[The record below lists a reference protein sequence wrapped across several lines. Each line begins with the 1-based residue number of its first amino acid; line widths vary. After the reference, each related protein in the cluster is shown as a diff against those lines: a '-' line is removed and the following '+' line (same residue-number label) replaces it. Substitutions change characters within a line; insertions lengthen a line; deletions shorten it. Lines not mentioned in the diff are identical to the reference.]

1 MPEHDPQLA
10 RLKLPIIVKG
20 AGILFAG
27 GVLSRLLGYAFNIL
41 AAKKVGLK
49 GLGLYTLG
57 MAVLRAIAIGM
68 PVGSSSPVIRYVS
81 MYHATGDQARVKGTI
96 LFTIK
101 NTVLFSLVS
110 AAAFFFL
117 SDYLAVRI
125 FHQPQLSIVL
135 TYLAFSIPF
144 VRLSSVLLRSTV
156 GLQIMTY
163 QTLTKDL
170 LEPFAMLAIFL
181 LLVLQGFRLQALIY
195 AYLSS
200 TVLGFLMAYY
210 FFARTFAHL
219 FSCPF
224 FPNQDAKGT
233 KPITES
239 RAIFKFAGPLVI
251 AQVFARLRRWGDILL
266 LGFFVSPSKVGLY
279 TVIYKTVNALSEIS
293 ASLIGVFS
301 PMISASFEKAA
312 LSTLRSQLQILSRWI
327 FSLSFPMIL
336 FALFHAKPVL
346 SVLGDQFLGG
356 ETSFIILLIGFSFEM
371 TMAPTGQVLTM
382 AGKSQVTLVNTI
394 GLGVVNLVLF
404 LIFIPRYAIEGASF
418 AVAIS
423 MLILGIA
430 RAIEGQ
436 TIVGVHPFTTSYI
449 KPLIAASVS
458 LVITLLIDQLLP
470 VNKYLFIACSSAIFF
485 PSYLATL
492 ILIGLDPA
500 DRYILAKVKERLLP
514 SGEAG

>member
-27 GVLSRLLGYAFNIL
+27 GVISRLLGYAFNIL

-156 GLQIMTY
+156 GLQIMTF

-181 LLVLQGFRLQALIY
+181 LLVLQGFRLQD
-195 AYLSS
+195 
-200 TVLGFLMAYY
+200 G
-210 FFARTFAHL
+210 
-219 FSCPF
+219 
-224 FPNQDAKGT
+224 
-233 KPITES
+233 
-239 RAIFKFAGPLVI
+239 
-251 AQVFARLRRWGDILL
+251 ILL
-266 LGFFVSPSKVGLY
+266 LCQNIRSPL
-279 TVIYKTVNALSEIS
+279 LMP
-293 ASLIGVFS
+293 LL
-301 PMISASFEKAA
+301 P
-312 LSTLRSQLQILSRWI
+312 
-327 FSLSFPMIL
+327 
-336 FALFHAKPVL
+336 KPRCE
-346 SVLGDQFLGG
+346 GHEADHG
-356 ETSFIILLIGFSFEM
+356 
-371 TMAPTGQVLTM
+371 
-382 AGKSQVTLVNTI
+382 
-394 GLGVVNLVLF
+394 
-404 LIFIPRYAIEGASF
+404 IEGHFQICGSSGDRTGLRQAPALGRHFTSGILR
-418 AVAIS
+418 VAQQ
-423 MLILGIA
+423 G
-430 RAIEGQ
+430 GP
-436 TIVGVHPFTTSYI
+436 VHCH
-449 KPLIAASVS
+449 L
-458 LVITLLIDQLLP
+458 
-470 VNKYLFIACSSAIFF
+470 
-485 PSYLATL
+485 
-492 ILIGLDPA
+492 
-500 DRYILAKVKERLLP
+500 
-514 SGEAG
+514 